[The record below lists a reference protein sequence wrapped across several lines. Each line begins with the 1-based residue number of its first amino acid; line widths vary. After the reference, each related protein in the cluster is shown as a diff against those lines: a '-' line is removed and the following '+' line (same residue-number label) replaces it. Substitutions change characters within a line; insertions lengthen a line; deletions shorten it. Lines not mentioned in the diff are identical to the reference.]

1 MSHKEKAKE
10 KADGHPILPCYTV
23 SDVSAHT
30 ILDLATNVG
39 ASHLIVGAPRRSMLV
54 KLVRGKLD
62 PPGFQVPIREHS
74 FTGLRVTEQSGA
86 SARSGLLVAYY
97 RLYL

>member
-30 ILDLATNVG
+30 ILDPEINVG
-39 ASHLIVGAPRRSMLV
+39 ASHLIPRRSMLV

-62 PPGFQVPIREHS
+62 PPGFQVPTREHS

-86 SARSGLLVAYY
+86 SARSGLLPV
-97 RLYL
+97 